1 MAELVK
7 CKSCG
12 YVMAAD
18 KPGDTCPACGVPR
31 KLMEPWKDP
40 VSESRRAVLAFDLH
54 PIVLHFSMAFVSSA
68 FVLALFVLLAPGLFR
83 EQATLVLEVFV
94 GVLPLAVLASFL
106 SGLFD
111 GKIRFRRTNTP
122 ALTRKKLLGLCF
134 FASSVA
140 AAVITFVAG
149 PSEPWVRVVAVVL
162 LAVGVGCAVALGR
175 IGRTLIHAL
184 FPG

>member
-31 KLMEPWKDP
+31 KMMEPWKDP
-40 VSESRRAVLAFDLH
+40 VSEKRRAVLSFDLH

-68 FVLALFVLLAPGLFR
+68 FVLSLVVLLFPALFR
-83 EQATLVLEVFV
+83 EQATLVLEMFV
-94 GVLPLAVLASFL
+94 GLLPLTVLASLL

-140 AAVITFVAG
+140 AAVVTFVAG
-149 PSEPWVRVVAVVL
+149 PYEPWVRAVDVVL
-162 LAVGVGCAVALGR
+162 LAFGVGCAVALAR